1 MQTHRNRFITTVAL
15 LAVAALFGASASAQ
29 PAKSSAPA
37 KQAAPATQAAPVDE
51 TQANEAALRAIAVH
65 WGDAELGGDVGYLE
79 QLLTPEYRSVDAKGV
94 SHPRAMILAHARRSG
109 GAEEARKARDAFM
122 KAHPT
127 EMSVTIHGTVG
138 VVSYFDPR
146 RGLDASIRGGDVF
159 VYEAKRWHAVFSL
172 HNGAG

>member
-15 LAVAALFGASASAQ
+15 LAVVTLLGASASAE
-29 PAKSSAPA
+29 PA
-37 KQAAPATQAAPVDE
+37 KQAAPGQQAAPVDE
-51 TQANEAALRAIAVH
+51 TQANEAALRAIAEH
-65 WGDAELGGDVGYLE
+65 WGDAELAGDVGYLE
-79 QLLTPEYRSVDAKGV
+79 QLLSPEYRSVDAKGV
-94 SHPRAMILAHARRSG
+94 SHPRAMILEHAKHSAG
-109 GAEEARKARDAFM
+109 SAEARKVRDAFM

-138 VVSYFDPR
+138 VVSYFDPK
-146 RGLDASIRGGDVF
+146 RGVDASTRGGDIF